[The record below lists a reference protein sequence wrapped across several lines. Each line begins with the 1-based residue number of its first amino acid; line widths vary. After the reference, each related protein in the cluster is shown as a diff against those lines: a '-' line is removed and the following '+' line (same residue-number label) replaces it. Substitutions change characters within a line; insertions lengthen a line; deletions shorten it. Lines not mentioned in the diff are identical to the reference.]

1 MPHNTGMACLKAWR
15 VVVATLVAGM
25 LVAGCFS
32 VIVVA
37 VLIAGKCRYR
47 RSLAAAPAARCHD
60 DDATQN
66 HGAHC
71 RHEMRLRSA
80 STESRRK
87 LSGRNS

>member
-1 MPHNTGMACLKAWR
+1 MACLKAWR

-25 LVAGCFS
+25 LVAGSFS

-60 DDATQN
+60 DDETQN